1 MSDLPF
7 LNATKLNKIGPLVKS
22 IPAWEAFLAL
32 IEYEESKVLAGLVG
46 VPDHDKLVRVA
57 GKYELLQ
64 ELKKSQARILAAE
77 KGLKDGPDER

>member
-32 IEYEESKVLAGLVG
+32 IEYEESKLLGRLCGA
-46 VPDHDKLVRVA
+46 PDHDTLVRVA

-64 ELKKSQARILAAE
+64 DLKKSQARILAQE
-77 KGLKDGPDER
+77 EGFKDGNDKR